1 MTKKKKDFFKAL
13 LSLIFWLVVAY
24 LVVTKPIHGFTIA
37 IIGLLLFI
45 WNKIKNKPI
54 IKFTKK

>member
-1 MTKKKKDFFKAL
+1 MNKKKKDFLKAL
-13 LSLIFWLVVAY
+13 LSLIFWLIVAY
-24 LVVTKPIHGFTIA
+24 LVVTKYICGFIFA

-54 IKFTKK
+54 LKFTKK

>member
-24 LVVTKPIHGFTIA
+24 LVVTKPIHGFIIA

-45 WNKIKNKPI
+45 WNKI
-54 IKFTKK
+54 

>member
-1 MTKKKKDFFKAL
+1 MNKKKKDFLKAL
-13 LSLIFWLVVAY
+13 LSLIFWLIVAY
-24 LVVTKPIHGFTIA
+24 LVVTKSICGFIFA

-54 IKFTKK
+54 HKFTKK